1 MRVFR
6 TLTAAALLGAASFIS
21 PAAALTPGGL
31 SAAGAQLGQLESA
44 ARVCREVCRGSF
56 CRERCFW
63 EPDRD
68 RSRVRVYEED
78 RGRRAYGREYRER
91 EPGIEFRVGPSRG
104 RDWD

>member
-1 MRVFR
+1 MRVFS
-6 TLTAAALLGAASFIS
+6 TLTAAALLAAASFAS
-21 PAAALTPGGL
+21 PAAALTPAGL
-31 SAAGAQLGQLESA
+31 SAAGAQRGQVESVA
-44 ARVCREVCRGSF
+44 QVCREVCRGSF

-63 EPDRD
+63 EPNRD

-91 EPGIEFRVGPSRG
+91 EPGVEFRVGPRG

>member
-1 MRVFR
+1 MRVFS
-6 TLTAAALLGAASFIS
+6 TLTAAALLAAASSAS
-21 PAAALTPGGL
+21 PAAALTPAGL
-31 SAAGAQLGQLESA
+31 SAAGGQLGQVESVA
-44 ARVCREVCRGSF
+44 QVCREVCRGSF

-63 EPDRD
+63 EPNRD

-91 EPGIEFRVGPSRG
+91 EPGVEFRVGPRG